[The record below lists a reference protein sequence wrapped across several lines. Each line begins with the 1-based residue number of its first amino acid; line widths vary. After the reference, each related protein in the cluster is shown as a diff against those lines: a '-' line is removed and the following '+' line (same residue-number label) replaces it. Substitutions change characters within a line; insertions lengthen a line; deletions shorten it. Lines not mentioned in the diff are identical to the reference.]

1 MRDKIKAMPMTHKQ
15 IRAEFRKMDAKAE
28 RLKPCGLS
36 FNKMM
41 NELTRK

>member
-1 MRDKIKAMPMTHKQ
+1 MRDKIKVIPMTHKQ

-36 FNKMM
+36 FSEMM
-41 NELTRK
+41 KELTQK